1 MLMKESQEFPLPLLV
16 LQNPA
21 WRGGGGQPGAGVTQ
35 PLSLKLQI
43 AQIALIELVVEISS
57 GRSDQRFSKRVTIE

>member
-1 MLMKESQEFPLPLLV
+1 MLMKESQEFPLSLLV

-21 WRGGGGQPGAGVTQ
+21 WRGGGGQPEAGVTQ

-43 AQIALIELVVEISS
+43 ARIVLNELVVEISP
-57 GRSDQRFSKRVTIE
+57 GRSDQQ